1 MASMKDIKTRIR
13 SVESTQ
19 QITRAME
26 LVATSKLRHARE
38 RVERSRPFHEVLGEA
53 IAGIQAGLKET
64 PSVYSE
70 VRPVKKTC
78 FVVIGGDRGLA
89 GGYNANLH
97 RLVLSLAGSE
107 PYCVLPIGKKPLE
120 QFTRSGAELVST
132 YFGLA
137 ASVGIGDCMQIARLL
152 CDGFA
157 AGRYDRVTVVYTE
170 FRSMLSQVPASADVL
185 PLQLTGDA
193 KYQSATVEDDPAAL
207 VAAIVPQY
215 VSGVLYSALCE
226 ASASEHGARRTAMNA
241 ANKNAGELIDS
252 LVLKYNR
259 ARQAAVTQGDHRNRF
274 RRRGA
279 VTERSQPNAGKET
292 LVPSCRS
299 SARCW
304 TSASRPVTCPTCST
318 PSRSSATAAS
328 LSARSPSSSAT
339 MWSAASP

>member
-1 MASMKDIKTRIR
+1 MKEIKLRIK
-13 SVESTQ
+13 SVESTM
-19 QITRAME
+19 QITKAME
-26 LVATSKLRHARE
+26 LVASSKLRRAKE
-38 RVERSRPFHEVLGEA
+38 RVENSRPYFETLYA
-53 IAGIQAGLKET
+53 TLFDIAAAD
-64 PSVYSE
+64 SE
-70 VRPVKKTC
+70 FSSPYLAKCEKKC
-78 FVVIGGDRGLA
+78 CLYIVIAGDRGLA
-89 GGYNANLH
+89 GGYNSNILKAVEADAEG
-97 RLVLSLAGSE
+97 RE
-107 PYCVLPIGKKPLE
+107 YCVLPIGKKPLE

-259 ARQAAVTQGDHRNRF
+259 ARQAAVTQEITEIVS
-274 RRRGA
+274 GA
-279 VTERSQPNAGKET
+279 EA
-292 LVPSCRS
+292 L
-299 SARCW
+299 
-304 TSASRPVTCPTCST
+304 
-318 PSRSSATAAS
+318 
-328 LSARSPSSSAT
+328 
-339 MWSAASP
+339 